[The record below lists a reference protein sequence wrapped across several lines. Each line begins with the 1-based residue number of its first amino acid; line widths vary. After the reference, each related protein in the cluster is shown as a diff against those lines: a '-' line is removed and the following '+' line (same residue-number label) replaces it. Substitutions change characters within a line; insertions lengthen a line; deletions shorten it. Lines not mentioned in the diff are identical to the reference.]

1 MLFKQAV
8 DFTNKIKEYSGILS
22 VVLFGS
28 VARKESTS
36 ESDIDLAIIYTLKD
50 EDVVKKINSM
60 APDRFQLLHLT

>member
-50 EDVVKKINSM
+50 EDVVKKINST
-60 APDRFQLLHLT
+60 APYRFQLLHLT